1 MSGTSRE
8 AGMEQ
13 TCPIIEPYLAR
24 ARAPRVLAGLDRIFF
39 QASGTQTFA
48 SEAARAAFRERWLG
62 RYLEH
67 DARHAFLA
75 VVAPGTAE
83 EDLAG
88 YLVGSLDDPA
98 TAARYADLGYF
109 QQMAALTARYPAQLH
124 VNLAEAWRGRG
135 IGRALVEAF
144 CAHAA
149 AAGAPGVHVFT
160 GRGLRNVRFYE
171 GAGFSDVGAVAWHGR
186 EIVMLARDLAR

>member
-1 MSGTSRE
+1 
-8 AGMEQ
+8 MEQ

-24 ARAPRVLAGLDRIFF
+24 PRGARVLTELDGIFF
-39 QASGTQTFA
+39 QASGTQSFE
-48 SEAARAAFRERWLG
+48 SDAARAAFRERWLG

-67 DARHAFLA
+67 DAQHAFLA
-75 VVAPGTAE
+75 LVAPGTAE

-98 TAARYADLGYF
+98 TAARFADLGYF
-109 QQMAALTARYPAQLH
+109 QQMAPLTARYPAQLH
-124 VNLAEAWRGRG
+124 VNLAEEWRGRG
-135 IGRALVEAF
+135 VGRALVEAF

-149 AAGAPGVHVFT
+149 AAGSRGVHVFT

-171 GAGFSDVGAVAWHGR
+171 AAGFSEVGAAAWHGR